1 MVTAPNLAQL
11 EWMVHGFGTR
21 TSQYP
26 PGIITLRQIHSCVV
40 WEASHVSDGVSDGV
54 VAEGDALVSRI
65 PGVLV
70 GIRTADC
77 VPILIADPVTRAV
90 AALHAGWRG
99 TAGWMVAA
107 AIRTICANGTS
118 RPGDLIA
125 AIGPSIGACC
135 YETGPEVAL
144 QFDRAFHSGTTVA
157 GAAHID
163 LRAANEAQLRSSGV
177 SNIWKSPECTFCSG
191 DRYYSYRRER
201 EEAGRMISFAG
212 VRRKKTGG
220 PV

>member
-1 MVTAPNLAQL
+1 MVKAPNLAQL

-21 TSQYP
+21 TSEYP

-40 WEASHVSDGVSDGV
+40 WEASHMSDGVSDEV

-90 AALHAGWRG
+90 AAIHAGWRG
-99 TAGWMVAA
+99 TAGGMVAA

-125 AIGPSIGACC
+125 AIGPFALGKLASVVYADLPAPEPLRYAGLTMCSVFILGLIVLPFLP
-135 YETGPEVAL
+135 ETKDKPLPE
-144 QFDRAFHSGTTVA
+144 
-157 GAAHID
+157 
-163 LRAANEAQLRSSGV
+163 
-177 SNIWKSPECTFCSG
+177 
-191 DRYYSYRRER
+191 
-201 EEAGRMISFAG
+201 
-212 VRRKKTGG
+212 
-220 PV
+220 